1 MTRNPNRR
9 PTHPGTLLREVVLPE
24 AGITQ
29 AELARRMG
37 VSRLTVSEIIHEK
50 RAVTADIAHRL
61 GRVFGNGPRSCGSI
75 CRRLLI
81 CGKPS
86 GLTAVSISGLSRFK
100 QPDGAAIQSSP
111 RLPRRRWSPG
121 LT

>member
-9 PTHPGTLLREVVLPE
+9 PTHPGKLLREVALPE

-29 AELARRMG
+29 AELARRMS

-61 GRVFGNGPRSCGSI
+61 GRVFGNGPELWLNLQKAVDLWEAAQST
-75 CRRLLI
+75 RREYQRI
-81 CGKPS
+81 KP
-86 GLTAVSISGLSRFK
+86 LR
-100 QPDGAAIQSSP
+100 AA
-111 RLPRRRWSPG
+111 
-121 LT
+121 